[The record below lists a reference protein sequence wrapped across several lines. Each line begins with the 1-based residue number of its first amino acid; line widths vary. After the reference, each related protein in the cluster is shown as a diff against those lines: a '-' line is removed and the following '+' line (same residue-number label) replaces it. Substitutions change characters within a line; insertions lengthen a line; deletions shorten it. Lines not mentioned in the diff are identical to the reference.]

1 MGCALSI
8 PIFTLVGTYY
18 GKCIYVLDHHT
29 CIVKIQFKNKYIKLI
44 LYINNL
50 NPLNIENKKLAYED
64 HVKSKLILEKIILN
78 KKIKIDILD
87 FCSEIARG
95 NVYIL
100 KDNKEY
106 DLIHLFNNYEAIH
119 PNY

>member
-44 LYINNL
+44 LYINNYYHIL
-50 NPLNIENKKLAYED
+50 
-64 HVKSKLILEKIILN
+64 VKYHKMLREFQWKLI
-78 KKIKIDILD
+78 
-87 FCSEIARG
+87 A
-95 NVYIL
+95 
-100 KDNKEY
+100 
-106 DLIHLFNNYEAIH
+106 
-119 PNY
+119 

>member
-50 NPLNIENKKLAYED
+50 NPLNI
-64 HVKSKLILEKIILN
+64 
-78 KKIKIDILD
+78 
-87 FCSEIARG
+87 
-95 NVYIL
+95 
-100 KDNKEY
+100 
-106 DLIHLFNNYEAIH
+106 
-119 PNY
+119 